1 MKGTERARKLKRIV
15 GWTMALLLLFALPAG
30 AEPTETTPYNW
41 YCQKNDS
48 HRQPELDAN
57 LSFLEDYDCV
67 YLNKGTSEKVLYLTF
82 DAGYENGNVEKILDA
97 LKKHNAQ
104 GAFFVLEHL
113 VKCNTPLVRRMAE
126 EGHLV
131 CNHTAKHPDMS
142 RITDKTLF
150 CKQLSALE
158 KVYADCTGREMA
170 PFYRPPEGRFSK
182 QNLRYAEEEGY
193 TTVFWSYAYADWD
206 NNRQPDPERAIA
218 QILAHTHPGMVILLH
233 PTSATNAKIMD
244 RLLTAWEQDGY
255 RFGSLEELRK

>member
-1 MKGTERARKLKRIV
+1 MPIC
-15 GWTMALLLLFALPAG
+15 LFWR
-30 AEPTETTPYNW
+30 N
-41 YCQKNDS
+41 
-48 HRQPELDAN
+48 
-57 LSFLEDYDCV
+57 YDCV

-244 RLLTAWEQDGY
+244 RLLTAWEHG
-255 RFGSLEELRK
+255 RLSLRKSGGAAEMKRLLALSLSADTWTFLRFVRFFRGPELLFQ

>member
-1 MKGTERARKLKRIV
+1 MSWSIWSSAIPLWSV
-15 GWTMALLLLFALPAG
+15 GWRRKGIWSAIIRPSIRI
-30 AEPTETTPYNW
+30 
-41 YCQKNDS
+41 C
-48 HRQPELDAN
+48 PE
-57 LSFLEDYDCV
+57 S
-67 YLNKGTSEKVLYLTF
+67 
-82 DAGYENGNVEKILDA
+82 
-97 LKKHNAQ
+97 
-104 GAFFVLEHL
+104 
-113 VKCNTPLVRRMAE
+113 
-126 EGHLV
+126 
-131 CNHTAKHPDMS
+131 
-142 RITDKTLF
+142 
-150 CKQLSALE
+150 LE

>member
-1 MKGTERARKLKRIV
+1 
-15 GWTMALLLLFALPAG
+15 
-30 AEPTETTPYNW
+30 
-41 YCQKNDS
+41 
-48 HRQPELDAN
+48 
-57 LSFLEDYDCV
+57 
-67 YLNKGTSEKVLYLTF
+67 
-82 DAGYENGNVEKILDA
+82 
-97 LKKHNAQ
+97 
-104 GAFFVLEHL
+104 
-113 VKCNTPLVRRMAE
+113 MAE

-158 KVYADCTGREMA
+158 KVYADCTGKEMA
-170 PFYRPPEGRFSK
+170 PFYRPPEGRFSR

>member
-41 YCQKNDS
+41 YFQKNDS

-158 KVYADCTGREMA
+158 RICAMRRKRATPPFSGAMPTPTGTITVSRT
-170 PFYRPPEGRFSK
+170 RKGRLPK
-182 QNLRYAEEEGY
+182 
-193 TTVFWSYAYADWD
+193 FW
-206 NNRQPDPERAIA
+206 PIPIRA
-218 QILAHTHPGMVILLH
+218 
-233 PTSATNAKIMD
+233 
-244 RLLTAWEQDGY
+244 W
-255 RFGSLEELRK
+255 